1 MPHSSSIRTAA
12 TVIRQVRP
20 GSHADGALRAA
31 FKEGRAMQPAE
42 RRAIAAATFAYFRW
56 SRWLDARMKLEDRV
70 ARAVELQRR
79 FDTDGEIPGDSRPL
93 TLAAPDWVLDEIDFG
108 EGAEGQSRR
117 DDWARSLQS
126 AAPLWIRARPSTAV
140 ALAGALGDCDPPED
154 PLAILCADALRYTGT
169 KDLFKT
175 PQFNAGE
182 FEIQDIASQAV
193 GAVCAP
199 KPGETW
205 WDACAGEGGKSLHL
219 ADQMANKGVVWCTD
233 RSSRRAAVLKKR
245 FGRAKLFN
253 YRLAPWDGTERLPT
267 RTKFDGILID
277 APCSGIGTWRRNPD
291 ARWTTHPADVAE
303 LAVVQRR
310 MLDAVAGSLKP
321 GGRLIYAVCTLTR
334 NETTEVA
341 SAFTVAHPELEA
353 IALVPGC
360 PTQDP
365 GPETRDPMTLWP
377 QETGG
382 NGMFIAAW
390 RKK

>member
-12 TVIRQVRP
+12 AVIRQVRP

-31 FKEGRAMQPAE
+31 FKEGRAMQAAE
-42 RRAIAAATFAYFRW
+42 RRAIASAVFAYFRW
-56 SRWLDARMKLEDRV
+56 NRWLDARMKLEDRV
-70 ARAVELQRR
+70 ARALELQRQ
-79 FDTDGEIPGDSRPL
+79 FDSGAALTGDTRPFML
-93 TLAAPDWVLDEIDFG
+93 SVPDWVEGEIDFG
-108 EGAEGQSRR
+108 EGTEGEARR
-117 DDWARSLQS
+117 DAWARSLQEP
-126 AAPLWIRARPSTAV
+126 APLWIRARPGMATA
-140 ALAGALGDCDPPED
+140 LGTSLGDCAPPD
-154 PLAILCADALRYTGT
+154 QSLASLCADALRYSGT

-175 PQFNAGE
+175 PQFDAGE

-267 RTKFDGILID
+267 RTKFDGILVD
-277 APCSGIGTWRRNPD
+277 APCSGIGTWQRNPD
-291 ARWTTHPADVAE
+291 ARWTTKVSDVAE
-303 LAVVQRR
+303 LAFVQSR
-310 MLDAVAGSLKP
+310 MLEAVAGSLKP

-334 NETTEVA
+334 RETTEVA
-341 SAFTVAHPELEA
+341 SVFTAAHPELETISLGPIFPA
-353 IALVPGC
+353 P
-360 PTQDP
+360 DP
-365 GPETRDPMTLWP
+365 GPETQDPITIWP
-377 QETGG
+377 QDSGG

-390 RKK
+390 SRR